1 MLKTIK
7 NAIKSAA
14 LEIGT
19 FLKAPSAAQTQCLL
33 YVFGVTFLVCGMT
46 QLSFAT
52 GGGGS
57 FDFAYDD
64 SAFAQI
70 IGLLLAYIEGAFGAL
85 LMIVAGIGAIFAAA
99 LGSYKA
105 ALSLLIV
112 AIGAFILRSLVVGF
126 FGDSVVEDP

>member
-52 GGGGS
+52 PGGS

>member
-7 NAIKSAA
+7 NAIESAA
-14 LEIGT
+14 LEIST
-19 FLKAPSAAQTQCLL
+19 FVKAPSAAQTQCLL

-46 QLSFAT
+46 QLSFASDGT
-52 GGGGS
+52 FNFS
-57 FDFAYDD
+57 YEDE
-64 SAFAQI
+64 AFGQI
-70 IGLLLAYIEGAFGAL
+70 IAMLLQYIEGAFGAL

-126 FGDSVVEDP
+126 FGAEVIGDV